1 MRAWRLEF
9 LKEQE
14 AEQPKGLWLIG
25 HKLRQQPSQT
35 DRLGAEF
42 LANQLVA
49 GARAVALVEKR
60 VDHCQHRA
68 QPLLQMV
75 RIRHAI
81 WNACLDNLALG
92 ARQPLRH
99 RLLREQEGPCYL
111 GCRQT
116 RECAKRQRHLSLDR
130 ERWVTAREHQ
140 PKPIVVN
147 PAVVVVVMTRC
158 GSRHSNLPELGF
170 AHRVSS
176 HPVQCTI
183 SRSRFQPG
191 CRTRWNPIA
200 WPASD
205 RPLERILGALLG
217 QVPIAGNVDQVGDDA
232 TPVGPEGLVD
242 RRLRIG

>member
-1 MRAWRLEF
+1 MRAWRLEV

-35 DRLGAEF
+35 DRLRAEF

-68 QPLLQMV
+68 QPLLQMA

-140 PKPIVVN
+140 PKPIVLN
-147 PAVVVVVMTRC
+147 PAVVIIVVRRC
-158 GSRHSNLPELGF
+158 GSRHPNLPPLGF
-170 AHRVSS
+170 AHCFSS
-176 HPVQCTI
+176 QPVQRTV

-191 CRTRWNPIA
+191 CRNSMESHRVA
-200 WPASD
+200 SERSPARMHLGRTL
-205 RPLERILGALLG
+205 RP
-217 QVPIAGNVDQVGDDA
+217 
-232 TPVGPEGLVD
+232 GPNC
-242 RRLRIG
+242 R